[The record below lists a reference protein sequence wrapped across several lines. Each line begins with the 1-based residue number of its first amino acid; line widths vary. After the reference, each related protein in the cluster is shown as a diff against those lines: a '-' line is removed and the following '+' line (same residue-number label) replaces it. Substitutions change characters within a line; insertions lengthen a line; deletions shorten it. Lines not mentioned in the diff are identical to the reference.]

1 MQASMFNVRVPID
14 QGDDVFLM
22 NTFTDAQLLVSRD
35 VIDLLDRAG
44 ETDAF
49 SALERETL
57 DQLSEHGF
65 VVRDRE
71 SERADLKAFFRDVR

>member
-1 MQASMFNVRVPID
+1 MFNVRVPVD
-14 QGDDVFLM
+14 QGDDVFLV

-35 VIDLLDRAG
+35 VLDLLDRRTG
-44 ETDAF
+44 RLLG
-49 SALERETL
+49 LERGTL

-71 SERADLKAFFRDVR
+71 SERAT